1 MIEKKGELFKSVTN
15 VILSTRRMTEN
26 EKDREFVEYVVKML
40 VDKPEDVKVERKI
53 DEMGVLITLD
63 VNPQDMGMVIGREG
77 MTAKALRTLLR
88 VIGARNNARVNL
100 KINEPEGSTRP
111 PREPREN
118 RENREPR
125 DNRESSD
132 GEDRGTVNDIPP
144 REPEAPAEKR
154 SLDDVMNDIQI

>member
-1 MIEKKGELFKSVTN
+1 ME
-15 VILSTRRMTEN
+15 EN

-63 VNPQDMGMVIGREG
+63 VHADDMGMVIGREG

-100 KINEPEGSTRP
+100 KINEPEGSMRP

-118 RENREPR
+118 REPREPREPR
-125 DNRESSD
+125 DD
-132 GEDRGTVNDIPP
+132 DRGTVNDIPP

>member
-1 MIEKKGELFKSVTN
+1 
-15 VILSTRRMTEN
+15 MTEN

-40 VDKPEDVKVERKI
+40 VDKPEAVKVERKI

-63 VNPQDMGMVIGREG
+63 VDPADMGMVIGREG

-100 KINEPEGSTRP
+100 KINEPEGSMRP
-111 PREPREN
+111 PREPREP
-118 RENREPR
+118 RENR
-125 DNRESSD
+125 DSQD
-132 GEDRGTVNDIPP
+132 TGTVNDIPP